1 MAITKT
7 AKTYTDTANTGQSTF
22 AAASTALGNAVVV
35 CTFTASATVK
45 VTGITGTGFTWTQA
59 GTGYAYGSGVPGG
72 AGYLQIWVGKVT
84 SVQSTA
90 QTQTATFSA
99 SNSAI
104 YTGFV
109 PLGEWTTGAGS
120 ATTWTVDVTGQQT
133 NAAATG
139 VLYPTLTATNA
150 GELYIGCGT
159 IGSGGSPAASG
170 TGTGITF
177 VVSTQAVQPYCYGV
191 LAAAG
196 STGTINQTDTTSQ
209 QSASYSVLLIA
220 GGDTA
225 FTVADTAAAA
235 DTVTV
240 TDVLG
245 TVTDTATATDTVTTL
260 DADLTPTA
268 DTATATDTIT
278 SVVDLVTIADTAT
291 AADAVGG
298 ADTTTPIADTATA
311 TDTVTAGD
319 TAFLPA
325 TDTASASDA
334 AAVIDVFPSTLLPLR
349 PGPDYELLVIARV
362 PAAAGPPTFLV
373 VDPILWT
380 SLDWTTELSKPQT
393 LTVTCAL
400 STVSEA
406 VLQRLRGPAAL
417 ATELWLLR
425 DGQIVFAGP
434 LTAGRRQGEELTL
447 NADGLL
453 AYLGRMVVYADLVF
467 SQVDQFAI
475 VKALVEHWRARP
487 YGDFGID
494 TSAVG
499 TSGVLRD
506 ATYLKTELHKVL
518 QRVQEMGQRINGF
531 DVDVDPASRQL
542 QLWFPT
548 RGVDRS
554 AGEDA
559 IVFDSRNITTA
570 STMFSVAAEDVATVA
585 FGTGTSTS
593 DAGALYGSATN
604 AELLAQY
611 GASGVTATWD
621 SVSEQPT
628 LDGHVAGLLAAR
640 GAALFVP
647 GPDVRVTP
655 DADISAYGA
664 GDTVRYELDDQLG
677 IAGSFRLRSV
687 RVQVSA
693 SGLETVSPT
702 FV

>member
-45 VTGITGTGFTWTQA
+45 VTGITGTGFTWTEA
-59 GTGYAYGSGVPGG
+59 GTGYSYGSGVPGG

-99 SNSAI
+99 SNSGI
-104 YTGFV
+104 YCGFV
-109 PLGEWTTGAGS
+109 PLGEWTTGAGA

-139 VLYPTLTATNA
+139 VLYPTLTAAGA
-150 GELYIGCGT
+150 GELYIGNGT
-159 IGSGGSPAASG
+159 VGSGGSPSASG
-170 TGTGITF
+170 SGTGITF
-177 VVSTQAVQPYCYGV
+177 VVSTAAIQPYCYGV
-191 LAAAG
+191 LASAG

-209 QSASYSVLLIA
+209 QTAAYSVLLIG
-220 GGDTA
+220 GGDI
-225 FTVADTAAAA
+225 TVDDTAAAS
-235 DTVTV
+235 DTVAV
-240 TDVLG
+240 TDVLA
-245 TVTDTATATDTVTTL
+245 TITDTATAADAVTTL
-260 DADLTPTA
+260 DADLTPSA
-268 DTATATDTIT
+268 DTATGTDAIT
-278 SVVDLVTIADTAT
+278 SVTDLVTIADTAT
-291 AADAVGG
+291 AADTVALG
-298 ADTTTPIADTATA
+298 DTTAPIADTATA
-311 TDTVTAGD
+311 SDTASAGD

-393 LTVTCAL
+393 LTLTCAL

-434 LTAGRRQGEELTL
+434 LTAGRRQGEQLTL

-453 AYLGRMVVYADLVF
+453 AYLARMVVYSDLVF

-494 TSAVG
+494 TSTVG

-518 QRVQEMGQRINGF
+518 QRVQEMGQRLSGF
-531 DVDVDPASRQL
+531 DIDVDPASRRL
-542 QLWFPT
+542 QLWFPQ

-640 GAALFVP
+640 GDALFVP

-655 DADISAYGA
+655 DADISAYDA
-664 GDTVRYELDDQLG
+664 GDLVRYELDDQLG

-693 SGLETVSPT
+693 SGLETVSPS